1 MAQGA
6 GGGKAAMLE
15 QYQKNSCFLQQV
27 NPTLKLLSLL
37 VVIFFMMPIFDP
49 WTPFILLLLT
59 ISAIHVLGGVSI
71 RFLLMILLPFS
82 LFAFSFVWINVVFP
96 NERGEAILFHIG
108 SMPVALE
115 NVLTGLSLGFRSLV
129 FASWSLLFVL
139 TTEPTKLMLS
149 LVQHCK
155 LPPRFG
161 YGMMAAYRFLPLFRQ
176 ELYQVRAAHR
186 IRGLGEP
193 RGIKGRLN
201 ETKRYIIPLLA
212 SAIRKAE
219 RVAIAM
225 ESRGFDGSRQRSFY
239 HIIRWTKNDLF
250 FGIGLVILYTG
261 LTLLR
266 EVFLI

>member
-1 MAQGA
+1 
-6 GGGKAAMLE
+6 MLE
-15 QYQKNSCFLQQV
+15 HYQKSNHFLQQV
-27 NPTLKLLSLL
+27 NPTLKLFSILL
-37 VVIFFMMPIFDP
+37 VIFYMVFIFDP

-59 ISAIHVLGGVSI
+59 ISSISLLGGVSL

-96 NERGEAILFHIG
+96 NERGETILFYIA

-115 NVLTGLSLGFRSLV
+115 NVLTGISLGLRSLV

-155 LPPRFG
+155 LSPRFG

-176 ELYQVRAAHR
+176 ELNQVRAAHR

-193 RGIKGRLN
+193 RGLTERFN

-225 ESRGFDGSRQRSFY
+225 ESKGFDGSRQRSFY
-239 HIIRWTKNDLF
+239 HVVTWSKKDLI
-250 FGIGLVILYTG
+250 FGFGLLVLYTT
-261 LTLLR
+261 LTFLR
-266 EVFLI
+266 KVYLV

>member
-1 MAQGA
+1 
-6 GGGKAAMLE
+6 MLE
-15 QYQKNSCFLQQV
+15 HYQKGEYFLQRV
-27 NPTLKLLSLL
+27 NPTMKLVSMFI
-37 VVIFFMMPIFDP
+37 VIIFMIPIFDP
-49 WTPFILLLLT
+49 WTPLVLLT
-59 ISAIHVLGGVSI
+59 LTITAITLLGGVSF

-82 LFAFSFVWINVVFP
+82 LFAFSFIWISVVFP
-96 NERGEAILFHIG
+96 DERGETILFNIG

-115 NVLTGLSLGFRSLV
+115 NVLVGLSLGLRSFV

-139 TTEPTKLMLS
+139 TTEPTKFMLS

-176 ELYQVRAAHR
+176 ELTQVRAAHR
-186 IRGLGEP
+186 IRGLGEA
-193 RGIKGRLN
+193 RGIKGRVK

-225 ESRGFDGSRQRSFY
+225 ESKGFDGDRQRSYY
-239 HIIRWTKNDLF
+239 HRVPWSKYDLI
-250 FGIGLVILYTG
+250 FGIALVVLYSG
-261 LTLLR
+261 MIVLR
-266 EVFLI
+266 NTYFI